1 MSQKLQKVFPSTMAS
16 AGTMSGE
23 VDLGGSFASVF
34 LVIPTMAT
42 ASNGISIF
50 GSDAASAA
58 GGIYRQLMHT
68 PINSSTV
75 TTNPYTITSSSTNCI
90 VPINTAV
97 MALRYVKVNTAATV
111 QDGCLFKFICG
122 E

>member
-1 MSQKLQKVFPSTMAS
+1 MSQGMQKVYASTMAS

-23 VDLGGSFASVF
+23 VDLGGSYKSVF
-34 LVIPTMAT
+34 LMIPTMAT

-50 GSDAASAA
+50 GSDLASAA
-58 GGIYRQLMHT
+58 GGVYRQLMHT

-75 TTNPYTITSSSTNCI
+75 TTNPYLVTSSSTNCI
-90 VPINTAV
+90 VPVTS
-97 MALRYVKVNTAATV
+97 ALNAIRYVKVNTNATV
-111 QDGCLFKFICG
+111 QDGCLFKFLCG